1 MKTTSKLKLISIAV
15 LSIYT
20 SKYGVG
26 TAFSQS
32 INDAVRQSQI
42 DITSQQQLQ
51 QFQQQ
56 QNQLK
61 NAGNDDFDFKLQR
74 TEKSPVKKS
83 IDSLGFILKEIRV
96 EGATIFNQAQID
108 KSFDKH
114 IGKTTSLEDINEDIA
129 GLEERYRKEGYFL
142 TKVYVPPQTIEDGV
156 LKIAVIEGYINKV
169 NVGGGSEAM
178 QAKVK
183 EVSQKLIDKKPIDLH
198 SIESILLI
206 LNAFPGYDVSSV
218 LRQGSEPSSSELF
231 INVRE
236 LPDSYLSSISN
247 NAGYS
252 TGPWGIRLN
261 GVNNHILGRDNQL
274 TYGYNG
280 SLGDTIEEYKRL
292 MSVTAK
298 YAESLGN
305 SGLVGSVSILKSQS
319 NPKASLTPLNLQTDG
334 QTIGLRLA
342 YPLYKSQ
349 GNSLSLE
356 SGLGFNRT
364 TTTLNSAP
372 LTFDKST
379 VFDVNLAWINNRA
392 FNGVNVMNFSV
403 SKGIPGGNSL
413 DGGDLNASKIGFNPQ
428 FSKFSFNL
436 LRVQQIAPSWSA
448 SLYVNGQYTKD
459 NLLVAETIVF
469 GGIPLGRGYD
479 NGAISGDTGL
489 GSSIEIRKD
498 LKINL
503 PYTTSPLQLFSFYDY
518 GTAVTN
524 YNATTGAPENSK
536 YIQSY
541 GFGARTTFP
550 KGTLELQY
558 AIADLPVASLD
569 PRPNPRILFLANYFF

>member
-1 MKTTSKLKLISIAV
+1 MAV
-15 LSIYT
+15 LSLYT
-20 SKYGVG
+20 SKYGIS

-42 DITSQQQLQ
+42 DITNQQQLQ

-83 IDSLGFILKEIRV
+83 IDDLGFILREIRV

-108 KSFDKH
+108 KSFERH

-129 GLEERYRKEGYFL
+129 DLEERYRKEGYFL

-218 LRQGSEPSSSELF
+218 LRQGSEPNSSELF

-236 LPDSYLSSISN
+236 LPDSYLSSINN

-261 GVNNHILGRDNQL
+261 GVNNHIFGRDNQF

-280 SLGDTIEEYKRL
+280 SLGETIEDYKRL
-292 MSVTAK
+292 MSATAK
-298 YAESLGN
+298 YAEALGN

-319 NPKASLTPLNLQTDG
+319 NPKASLAPLNLQTDG

-342 YPLYKSQ
+342 YPLFKSR

-356 SGLGFNRT
+356 SGLAFNRT

-392 FNGVNVMNFSV
+392 FNGVNVMNFTV
-403 SKGIPGGNSL
+403 SKGVPGENSL
-413 DGGDLNASKIGFNPQ
+413 KEGDLSASRIGFNPQ
-428 FSKFSFNL
+428 FSKLSFNW
-436 LRVQQIAPSWSA
+436 LRFQQIAPSWSA

-459 NLLVAETIVF
+459 NLLAGDTIVF
-469 GGIPLGRGYD
+469 GGVPVGRAYD
-479 NGAISGDTGL
+479 NGSIAGDKGL

-498 LKINL
+498 LSITL

-518 GTAVTN
+518 GATTTN
-524 YNATTGAPENSK
+524 YNAITGAPKNSR

-541 GFGARTTFP
+541 GFGTRTTFT
-550 KGTLELQY
+550 KGSLELQY
-558 AIADLPVASLD
+558 AVADMPVASLD

>member
-1 MKTTSKLKLISIAV
+1 
-15 LSIYT
+15 
-20 SKYGVG
+20 
-26 TAFSQS
+26 
-32 INDAVRQSQI
+32 
-42 DITSQQQLQ
+42 
-51 QFQQQ
+51 
-56 QNQLK
+56 
-61 NAGNDDFDFKLQR
+61 
-74 TEKSPVKKS
+74 
-83 IDSLGFILKEIRV
+83 
-96 EGATIFNQAQID
+96 
-108 KSFDKH
+108 
-114 IGKTTSLEDINEDIA
+114 
-129 GLEERYRKEGYFL
+129 
-142 TKVYVPPQTIEDGV
+142 
-156 LKIAVIEGYINKV
+156 
-169 NVGGGSEAM
+169 
-178 QAKVK
+178 
-183 EVSQKLIDKKPIDLH
+183 
-198 SIESILLI
+198 
-206 LNAFPGYDVSSV
+206 
-218 LRQGSEPSSSELF
+218 
-231 INVRE
+231 
-236 LPDSYLSSISN
+236 
-247 NAGYS
+247 
-252 TGPWGIRLN
+252 
-261 GVNNHILGRDNQL
+261 
-274 TYGYNG
+274 
-280 SLGDTIEEYKRL
+280 

-319 NPKASLTPLNLQTDG
+319 NPKASLAPLNLQTDG

-356 SGLGFNRT
+356 SGLAFNRT

-379 VFDVNLAWINNRA
+379 VFDMNLAWINNRA
-392 FNGVNVMNFSV
+392 FNGVNVMNFTV
-403 SKGIPGGNSL
+403 SKGVPGGNSL
-413 DGGDLNASKIGFNPQ
+413 EEGDLNASKIGFNPQ
-428 FSKFSFNL
+428 FSKLSFNL
-436 LRVQQIAPSWSA
+436 LRLQQIAPSWSA
-448 SLYVNGQYTKD
+448 SLYVNGQYTRD

-479 NGAISGDTGL
+479 NGSISGDTGL